1 MTTSTKTL
9 LTSSAVLVL
18 TVVHHIY
25 GAIIYATPWRL
36 HAAVVVLPVLLL
48 LILAYCTH
56 RWRPRTLLGRT
67 SPAVFMVLT
76 LVIPVG
82 LIGLFEGGYN
92 HLLKNALFFGGF
104 PRGTLERLF
113 PPPTYEMPGD
123 LWFEGSGVLQ
133 FVIALWAAYYLVGLW
148 RDTRRSA
155 ADLGPAG
162 RTPARTQQGRR
173 RAR

>member
-48 LILAYCTH
+48 LILAYYTH

-76 LVIPVG
+76 LVIPVA
-82 LIGLFEGGYN
+82 LIGSS
-92 HLLKNALFFGGF
+92 KAV
-104 PRGTLERLF
+104 T
-113 PPPTYEMPGD
+113 T
-123 LWFEGSGVLQ
+123 
-133 FVIALWAAYYLVGLW
+133 IC
-148 RDTRRSA
+148 
-155 ADLGPAG
+155 
-162 RTPARTQQGRR
+162 
-173 RAR
+173 